1 MDRHGGQRALS
12 RLKKWFRKRS
22 DDTSPVHVIDIP
34 CVKLCPKG
42 GVTVFARRHLNI
54 DPPRIA
60 IVRSAGDLETL
71 YCELTEVALSPAK
84 ATLK

>member
-1 MDRHGGQRALS
+1 MKRHGGQRALG
-12 RLKKWFRKRS
+12 RLKKWFRRRA
-22 DDTSPVHVIDIP
+22 DDSPPVHVIDIP

-42 GVTVFARRHLNI
+42 GVTVFAPRHLNI
-54 DPPRIA
+54 EPPRIA
-60 IVRSAGDLETL
+60 IARSVSDLETL